1 MKAPFLRPSIL
12 LVLLTFGM
20 FVLGVAFHK
29 YRFFPYELIKSA
41 TLEVTRPHVDADKV
55 FSREYSRDVNKVAME
70 RYIDTALLPLKVK
83 GVRISEH
90 YAVPKNGGA
99 ITAIGNTVIV
109 LDRLGNIYSYNAR
122 GDNVKKLSLPNLP
135 NNIADY
141 LQYDVIN
148 DKRFRAYSIRYL
160 DLTKQLAVS
169 HEYFDKRYNKS
180 RLVVS
185 VIGIDEQSLQPK
197 GSWEIV
203 FQGDVE
209 PTGPNEEGGGALAA
223 HGPNKI
229 YLSVGEYQLND
240 VVGPGDVNIKQ
251 LVSQDVNSKMGKIFE
266 INVSTHQV
274 KMVSLGHRNPEGLI
288 VTTNG
293 DLLSTE
299 HGPNGGDELNLIVE
313 GANYGWPIVTLGT
326 EYGNYSWP
334 TNKVVGKH
342 TDYKSPMFAWV
353 PSVAVSSLLQV
364 QGFDPRW
371 DSDLLVA
378 SLKGQTLYRLRVE
391 ESRVLYSE
399 PIWIGQRLRDIAQM
413 QDGTIVL
420 WTDDTELQFI
430 SVDREKLDQDKRFLS
445 STSSTL
451 VGYCMFCH
459 HFGPTGPADFAPSL
473 TNVLGRKIASDNF
486 RYSAALR
493 TKDEVWTEK
502 FLHDF
507 IANPDEFAT
516 GTAMPNMHLDQDQ
529 LNDVLSDLKKHTATP
544 VNRHG
549 GG

>member
-1 MKAPFLRPSIL
+1 
-12 LVLLTFGM
+12 M
-20 FVLGVAFHK
+20 FVLGAAFQK
-29 YRFFPYELIKSA
+29 YRFFPYELIRSA
-41 TLEVTRPHVDADKV
+41 TLEVTRPHADADKV
-55 FSREYSRDVNKVAME
+55 LSREYSRDVHKVAME
-70 RYIDTALLPLKVK
+70 RNVDTALLPLKVK

-99 ITAIGNTVIV
+99 ITTIGNTVIV
-109 LDRLGNIYSYNAR
+109 LDRLGNIYSYSAG
-122 GDNVKKLSLPNLP
+122 GDTVKKLAFPNLP
-135 NNIADY
+135 NNVADY

-148 DKRFRAYSIRYL
+148 DKRFRAYSIEYL
-160 DLTKQLAVS
+160 DFAKQLAVS
-169 HEYFDKRYNKS
+169 HEYFDKQYNKS
-180 RLVVS
+180 RIAVS

-197 GSWEIV
+197 GSWETV
-203 FQGDVE
+203 FRGDLE
-209 PTGPNEEGGGALAA
+209 PTGPNEEGGGALAVL
-223 HGPNKI
+223 GPNKI
-229 YLSVGEYQLND
+229 YLSVGQYQLND
-240 VVGPGDVNIKQ
+240 VVGPEDH

-266 INVSTHQV
+266 INISTHQV
-274 KMVSLGHRNPEGLI
+274 KMVSLGHRNPEGLV

-299 HGPNGGDELNLIVE
+299 HGPNGGDELNLIVD

-326 EYGNYSWP
+326 EYGNYSWS

-342 TDYKSPMFAWV
+342 AEYRSPMFAWV

-371 DSDLLVA
+371 DGDLLVA

-391 ESRVLYSE
+391 GSRVLYSE
-399 PIWIGQRLRDIAQM
+399 PIWIGQRLRDIAQL
-413 QDGTIVL
+413 QDRTIVL

-430 SVDREKLDQDKRFLS
+430 SVDKEKLDQNKRFLAS
-445 STSSTL
+445 ASGTL

-459 HFGPTGPADFAPSL
+459 HFGPTSPADFAPSL
-473 TNVLGRKIASDNF
+473 TNVLGRKIASDTF

-502 FLHDF
+502 SLHDF

-544 VNRHG
+544 TNYHG